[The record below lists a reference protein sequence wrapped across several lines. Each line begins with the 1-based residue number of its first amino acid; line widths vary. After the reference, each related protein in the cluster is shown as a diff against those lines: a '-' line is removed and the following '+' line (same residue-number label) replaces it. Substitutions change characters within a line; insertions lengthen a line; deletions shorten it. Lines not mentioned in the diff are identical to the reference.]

1 MAKIMLNDLL
11 RFDAAEVPNVRVK
24 FNIYNGYDDPLDLYK
39 TNPDEVNV
47 TWFLWHD
54 DRRYFNVGQT
64 AICLLKLRG
73 DQWLLTTIKKI
84 TRLLDVTDGVGYDAV
99 EVKEYEQYFGR
110 LVVEYH
116 NPCRTMGRKYENVM
130 DELEV
135 VQILNEQYTGN
146 EFPGY
151 ENVRLSYP
159 LLKNIVD
166 RQLPGWVDALRNQ
179 KAVYLITD
187 TKTGKMYVGSATS
200 QTGMLLQRWSSYV
213 ADGHGGNV
221 ELRELVKQQGFDY
234 VKENFQY
241 SILENYNARMDDG
254 YILKRESWWKE
265 TLCTRT
271 HGYNKN

>member
-11 RFDAAEVPNVRVK
+11 RFDTAEVPNVRVK

-39 TNPDEVNV
+39 TNPDEVTV

-84 TRLLDVTDGVGYDAV
+84 TRLLDVTDGVGYDAD

-200 QTGMLLQRWSSYV
+200 QTGMLLQRWSSYA
-213 ADGHGGNV
+213 ADGHGGNI
-221 ELRELVKQQGFDY
+221 ELRELVKQQGLDY

>member
-84 TRLLDVTDGVGYDAV
+84 TRLLDVTDGVGYDAD

-187 TKTGKMYVGSATS
+187 TRTGKMYVGSATS
-200 QTGMLLQRWSSYV
+200 QTGMLLQRWSSYA
-213 ADGHGGNV
+213 ADGHGGNI
-221 ELRELVKQQGFDY
+221 ELRELVKQQGLDY

-241 SILENYNARMDDG
+241 SILENYNARMDDE